1 MTVIVLVDDDNHVR
15 ESLENLLESAGF
27 AFKSYSRGED
37 LLRDEGWIGSDC
49 LVLDVRM
56 PGISGLDVQTEL
68 LRRDGVPPVIFLSAQ
83 TDSDTINAALAAGA
97 SAFLSKPFDDDELL
111 AVLDRVSSGMK

>member
-1 MTVIVLVDDDNHVR
+1 MTKIVLVDDDDHVR

-27 AFKSYSRGED
+27 EFRSYSTGED
-37 LLRDEGWIGSDC
+37 LLREEGWRECHC

-56 PGISGLDVQTEL
+56 PGITGLEVQSEL
-68 LRRDGVPPVIFLSAQ
+68 SERHGVPPVIFLSAQ
-83 TDSDTINAALAAGA
+83 TDPDTIDTALAAGA

-111 AVLDRVSSGMK
+111 AVLEHVSSGKD